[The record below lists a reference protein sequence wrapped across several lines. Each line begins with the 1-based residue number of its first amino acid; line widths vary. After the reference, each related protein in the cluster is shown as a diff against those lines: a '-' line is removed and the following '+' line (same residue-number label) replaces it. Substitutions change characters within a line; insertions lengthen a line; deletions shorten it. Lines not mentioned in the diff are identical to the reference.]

1 MKNRVIYYPRI
12 RTIGFYNEKGRIAGL
27 MSGPIA
33 KRKFWRLVKSG
44 VFPRISL
51 AKEEMVMCE

>member
-12 RTIGFYNEKGRIAGL
+12 RTIGFYNEKGRIAGS

-44 VFPRISL
+44 VFPRICL
-51 AKEEMVMCE
+51 AKKAKVVCE

>member
-12 RTIGFYNEKGRIAGL
+12 RTIVFYNEKGRIAGS

-44 VFPRISL
+44 VFPIISL
-51 AKEEMVMCE
+51 AKEKMVFC

>member
-1 MKNRVIYYPRI
+1 MENRVIYYPRI
-12 RTIGFYNEKGRIAGL
+12 RTIVFYNEKGRIAGS

-44 VFPRISL
+44 VFPRICL
-51 AKEEMVMCE
+51 AKEAKVVCE